1 VCFIL
6 LSPFSCRFSASD
18 AVLLPQRQDE
28 FIHLVRDLLHLGL
41 VVVGVHVQAH
51 LAYGV
56 AVVATE
62 AGRCVDRIGD
72 GVVQVG

>member
-1 VCFIL
+1 MAFIL

-28 FIHLVRDLLHLGL
+28 FVQLIGDMLHLGL
-41 VVVGVHVQAH
+41 AVVGVHVQAH

-62 AGRCVDRIGD
+62 AGRCVDGIGD